1 MPRRD
6 KTRGTAAQSTG
17 AVGAKDQPPADER
30 APAVQPETKPGWQRV
45 EHLHMPRPTYWPAVL
60 ALGITFIAWGIIS
73 SYLITAAGLL
83 LFVVAIAGWTGE
95 LLHGH

>member
-1 MPRRD
+1 
-6 KTRGTAAQSTG
+6 
-17 AVGAKDQPPADER
+17 
-30 APAVQPETKPGWQRV
+30 
-45 EHLHMPRPTYWPAVL
+45 
-60 ALGITFIAWGIIS
+60 LGITFIAWGIIS